1 MTEVRSA
8 SEIIDVSLGKK
19 LKDFCFHNQ
28 TFCLLDSPF
37 SMIFAIAFPKT

>member
-19 LKDFCFHNQ
+19 PKISVSIIKLFVYLI
-28 TFCLLDSPF
+28 LLF
-37 SMIFAIAFPKT
+37 Q